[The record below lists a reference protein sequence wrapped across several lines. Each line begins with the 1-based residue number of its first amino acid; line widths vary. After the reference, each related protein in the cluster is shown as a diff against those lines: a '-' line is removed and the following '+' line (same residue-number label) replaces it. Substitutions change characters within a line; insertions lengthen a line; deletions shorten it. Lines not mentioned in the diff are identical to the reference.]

1 MLSNKILHN
10 LPMVKTKR
18 AVCIVTVIGM
28 LTLPPPLVE
37 GGDVTVM
44 VGFGVCVSDTTSV
57 VRGER
62 VGEMVEVWDMLSG

>member
-1 MLSNKILHN
+1 MLSNKLLHH
-10 LPMVKTKR
+10 LPMARTKR
-18 AVCIVTVIGM
+18 AIVTVIGM

-62 VGEMVEVWDMLSG
+62 KGDMVGVQEC